1 MSNYEFEKILL
12 LNFDCT
18 YLMDCFYC
26 FHYLDSR
33 RKTPVSIARFE
44 SGQETARQRSLPG
57 ERRPGPA
64 SWPAQLRLRSE
75 AESVRQSV
83 QPRPDPNGSLALS
96 VAHWP
101 RHHHR
106 DGLIAEM
113 ITVTAACQ

>member
-1 MSNYEFEKILL
+1 MNPG
-12 LNFDCT
+12 
-18 YLMDCFYC
+18 
-26 FHYLDSR
+26 
-33 RKTPVSIARFE
+33 RKPPVNGR
-44 SGQETARQRSLPG
+44 GRGETG
-57 ERRPGPA
+57 RPGPA

-113 ITVTAACQ
+113 ITVTLSRVPVSHAAAPGLRPRPP

>member
-1 MSNYEFEKILL
+1 MNPG
-12 LNFDCT
+12 
-18 YLMDCFYC
+18 
-26 FHYLDSR
+26 
-33 RKTPVSIARFE
+33 RKPPVNGR
-44 SGQETARQRSLPG
+44 GRG

>member
-1 MSNYEFEKILL
+1 MNPGRKPPVNGSG
-12 LNFDCT
+12 
-18 YLMDCFYC
+18 
-26 FHYLDSR
+26 R
-33 RKTPVSIARFE
+33 R
-44 SGQETARQRSLPG
+44 GG

-75 AESVRQSV
+75 AESVRQLV

-106 DGLIAEM
+106 RRDGLIAEM